1 MPLSP
6 FRHAAA
12 EAVAAALG
20 VPADTLPVTTPPD
33 PTLGD
38 YAVGCFPAAKAL
50 RASPATLATRAAA
63 AFRPTPLLAGA
74 VATGPYVN
82 FRADRGALYRHV
94 LAGAALPAVGA
105 GKTVVIDYSSPN
117 IGKPLAYHHI
127 RSIVIGRA
135 LVNINRA
142 LGFRVVGINHL
153 GDWGTTFGMLLAAT
167 ARWGMPEPLTVAALN
182 ELYVRFRGEA
192 KADPALDADGR
203 AWFKKLEDGDPDAR
217 ARWQRF
223 RDVSLA
229 EFQEVYDALG
239 VRFDEVRGESD
250 YEKDMPAVIAD
261 LDAKGLTS
269 ISDGALVVDL
279 SEAKIP
285 PLLLRKVDGTTL
297 YATRDLA
304 AAQVRYRQYAF
315 DRALYVVDQGQA
327 LHFRQLF
334 LVLAKAGYDWA
345 RRMRHVPFGVV
356 RLGGKKAGTRTGNV
370 VLLKEVLAEAR
381 GRVRALLAE
390 TNPALPPDRAD
401 AVANDVGTGAV
412 VFASLVSQREKDV
425 DFEWDEVLSLQGDS
439 APYVQY
445 AHARTA
451 GILRKAAED
460 TTGAD
465 PARLARDEEWA
476 LAKILADL
484 PDETARAADTD
495 EPHILARYLLDV
507 CATFSRWYTLGN
519 QDPALKVLCADAD
532 TRRARLALTAA
543 TRSVLATGL
552 AMLGVAAPPEM

>member
-1 MPLSP
+1 MPSSP

-20 VPADTLPVTTPPD
+20 VPADTLAVTTPPD

-50 RASPATLATRAAA
+50 RAAPAALAARAAA
-63 AFRPTPLLAGA
+63 AFRPTPLLAA
-74 VATGPYVN
+74 AAAAGPYVN
-82 FRADRGALYRHV
+82 FHADRGALYRRV
-94 LAGAALPAVGA
+94 LAGATLPPIGA
-105 GKTVVIDYSSPN
+105 GKTVLVDYSSPN
-117 IGKPLAYHHI
+117 IGKPLGYHHI
-127 RSIVIGRA
+127 RSTVIGQA
-135 LVNINRA
+135 LVNIYRA

-167 ARWGMPEPLTVAALN
+167 ARWGLPEPLTVQGLN
-182 ELYVRFRGEA
+182 DLYVRFRGEA
-192 KADPALDADGR
+192 KTDPALDAEGR
-203 AWFKKLEDGDPDAR
+203 AWFKRLEDGDPEAR
-217 ARWQRF
+217 ARWGRF
-223 RDVSLA
+223 REVSLA

-279 SEAKIP
+279 SEANIP
-285 PLLLRKVDGTTL
+285 PLLLRKDDGTTL

-304 AAQVRYRQYAF
+304 AAQYRHRTYAF
-315 DRALYVVDQGQA
+315 DRALYVVDKGQA

-334 LVLAKAGYDWA
+334 LVLAKAGYAWA
-345 RRMRHVPFGVV
+345 ARMRHVPFGLV
-356 RLGGKKAGTRTGNV
+356 RVGGKKAGTRTGNV

-381 GRVRALLAE
+381 ARVRTLLAE
-390 TNPALPPDRAD
+390 TNPDLPAD
-401 AVANDVGTGAV
+401 KAAAVAHDVGTGAV
-412 VFASLVSQREKDV
+412 VFANLVSQREKDV
-425 DFEWDEVLSLQGDS
+425 DFGWDEVVSLHGDS

-451 GILRKAAED
+451 SILRKAGED
-460 TTGAD
+460 TAGAD
-465 PARLARDEEWA
+465 PGRLARAEEWA
-476 LAKILADL
+476 LAKILADFG
-484 PDETARAADTD
+484 DETARAVDTD
-495 EPHILARYLLDV
+495 EPHIVARYLLDV

-519 QDPALKVLCADAD
+519 QDAALKVLCADAD

-543 TRSVLATGL
+543 TRGVLAAGL
-552 AMLGVAAPPEM
+552 AMLGLAAPPEM

>member
-6 FRHAAA
+6 FRAAAA

-20 VPADTLPVTTPPD
+20 VPAESLAVTTPPD

-50 RASPATLATRAAA
+50 RAAPPALAARVAA
-63 AFRPTPLLAGA
+63 AFQPTPLLAA
-74 VATGPYVN
+74 ATASGPYVN
-82 FRADRGALYRHV
+82 FRADRDALYRHA
-94 LAGAALPAVGA
+94 LAGPTIPAVGA
-105 GKTVVIDYSSPN
+105 GKTVCIDYSSPN
-117 IGKPLAYHHI
+117 IAKPLAYHHI
-127 RSIVIGRA
+127 RGSVIGQA

-142 LGFRVVGINHL
+142 LGYRVVGINHL

-167 ARWGMPEPLTVAALN
+167 ARWGLPEPLTVTALN
-182 ELYVRFRGEA
+182 DLYVRFRAEA
-192 KADPALDADGR
+192 KADPALQAEGR
-203 AWFKKLEDGDPDAR
+203 AWFKKLEEGDPEAR
-217 ARWQRF
+217 GRWQRF
-223 RDVSLA
+223 REVSLA

-261 LDAKGLTS
+261 LEAKGLTS

-279 SEAKIP
+279 SEANIP
-285 PLLLRKVDGTTL
+285 PLLLRKGDGTTL

-304 AAQVRYRQYAF
+304 AAQHRHRQYGF
-315 DRALYVVDQGQA
+315 ERSLYVVDKGQA

-334 LVLAKAGYDWA
+334 LVLRKAGYDWA
-345 RRMRHVPFGVV
+345 ERMRHVPFGLV
-356 RLGGKKAGTRTGNV
+356 RLGGKKAGTRSGNV

-381 GRVRALLAE
+381 SRVRALLAG
-390 TNPALPPDRAD
+390 TNPDLPHDRVES
-401 AVANDVGTGAV
+401 VANDVGTGAV
-412 VFASLVSQREKDV
+412 VFANLVSQREKDV
-425 DFEWDEVLSLQGDS
+425 DFEWEDVVSLQGDS

-451 GILRKAAED
+451 SILRRAAED
-460 TTGAD
+460 TTAAD
-465 PARLARDEEWA
+465 PALLARDEEWA
-476 LAKILADL
+476 LAKILTDL
-484 PDETARAADTD
+484 AGETERAAETD
-495 EPHILARYLLDV
+495 EPHIIARYLLDV
-507 CATFSRWYTLGN
+507 CATFSRWYALGN
-519 QDPALKVLCADAD
+519 QDASLKVLCADPD

-552 AMLGVAAPPEM
+552 AMLGLAAPQEM